1 MGRFYG
7 KKKKG
12 LKKNKKKQNL
22 LHNNNRNC
30 RCRGGGVD
38 RQGENTHRGLQQRPI
53 MTLPFFS
60 LLERFFFF
68 YFSFFSVRYKVRKK
82 KNIYLFIYRK
92 NAKLFWARSTCCCV
106 SHTEREREKMCIFT

>member
-60 LLERFFFF
+60 LLERFFF
-68 YFSFFSVRYKVRKK
+68 YFSFFRSDIKLGK
-82 KNIYLFIYRK
+82 KNKKTFIYLFIEK
-92 NAKLFWARSTCCCV
+92 MLSSFGPGLPAVVCPTQ
-106 SHTEREREKMCIFT
+106 REREKMCIFT